1 MMICLRSLRYVC
13 DWVSG
18 DLSLY
23 AIYRLIG
30 ILQYHIYLSEDHILE
45 SDAKEILQGQAG
57 SDVHDQHVQ
66 RRQAQVYLG
75 DKEGSTKHGNQ
86 QTHYDQGYTYEQMML
101 GDQRYLC
108 QIPHV
113 ELGDNTTAQGQETN
127 KTDEKTELARATDRG
142 LELLHEME
150 DKCLYYISGWWS
162 YSFCYNKQIKQFHA
176 LPSGSGIPTYP
187 PIEDS
192 TTHSF
197 VLGRFSRDDD
207 DDLDTE
213 KKTTTDLAELQTK
226 GGTRYLVQRLGGG
239 TRCDL
244 TGRER
249 RVEVQF
255 HCHPQ
260 STDRIG
266 WIKELTTCSY
276 LMVIYTPRLCNDVA
290 FLPPQQEEV
299 HAIECR
305 EVILPDDVLEWEKT
319 QEYQKLQNLV
329 DSVETELP
337 IVGGIEVGAQK
348 LVGKEGKQIEKGRVA
363 SAGEERVEVVARSEN
378 GEVQRLSKEE
388 LKKYDLDAEK
398 VEQLRKRLE
407 DLANGKDWTLEVV
420 ESNGE
425 LGLRGIVDTD
435 DEDDTQG
442 SDGKDEQEDKTEEA
456 RVEKETQAT
465 QAPPE
470 QQKQQQ
476 KDQEA
481 QQGKAEPRREEPMSA
496 ADDKMEEG
504 SEEVYKDEL

>member
-1 MMICLRSLRYVC
+1 MVGIASHCRRTNVNLVLRQFN
-13 DWVSG
+13 
-18 DLSLY
+18 
-23 AIYRLIG
+23 IYF
-30 ILQYHIYLSEDHILE
+30 SEDYILE
-45 SDAKEILQGQAG
+45 PDASELLHSQASSAG
-57 SDVHDQHVQ
+57 FDDAQQHQ
-66 RRQAQVYLG
+66 KRQAQVYLG
-75 DKEGSTKHGNQ
+75 DKTDTTKHDHG
-86 QTHYDQGYTYEQMML
+86 TAPDRPSFTYEQMIL
-101 GDQRYLC
+101 DGQRYLC

-113 ELGDNTTAQGQETN
+113 DAADN
-127 KTDEKTELARATDRG
+127 KTNETEDTSKGDEKMELARATDRG
-142 LELLHEME
+142 MELLHEME
-150 DKCLYYISGWWS
+150 DTCLYYISGWWS

-187 PIEDS
+187 PMEDP

-197 VLGRFSRDDD
+197 VLGRFPRDDEEETNHD
-207 DDLDTE
+207 

-226 GGTRYLVQRLGGG
+226 GGTRYLVQRLAGG

-249 RVEVQF
+249 KVEVQF

-305 EVILPDDVLEWEKT
+305 EVISLEDVAEFEESAD
-319 QEYQKLQNLV
+319 EYQRSQNLV
-329 DSVETELP
+329 HSAESELP

-348 LVGKEGKQIEKGRVA
+348 LVGQEGKKIEKGRVA
-363 SAGEERVEVVARSEN
+363 SAGEERVEIVAKSEN
-378 GEVQRLSKEE
+378 GEVQRLSKDE

-407 DLANGKDWTLEVV
+407 ELANGKDWTLEVV

-435 DEDDTQG
+435 DEEDSKGDSDSKTGQTQE
-442 SDGKDEQEDKTEEA
+442 SQEAPVTKEEL
-456 RVEKETQAT
+456 
-465 QAPPE
+465 QAPQE
-470 QQKQQQ
+470 QQQQQ
-476 KDQEA
+476 QHKAQEA
-481 QQGKAEPRREEPMSA
+481 QQGQQRHQSGPSQEEEERSA
-496 ADDKMEEG
+496 TGDDNSNEG
-504 SEEVYKDEL
+504 SEEFFKDEL